1 MTPATEVTV
10 VPLPAREV
18 RRRLANL
25 RRETTP
31 YHDAV
36 ERRVN
41 IVGRLGSWVGYVD
54 LLTRLY
60 GFYEPFEAEL
70 RCVVTRWGLPFD
82 TEARQKSPL
91 IARDLRALGFS
102 PTAIDG
108 LPRSARIPR
117 PTSPSAAL
125 GCLYVTEGATL
136 GGQLIARHVENRLGL
151 CPRSGASFFRG
162 YGSDTGSRWR
172 TFCSVL
178 ADECGAPMAERAIL
192 AGAIDTF
199 VAYDRWLAKGRAS

>member
-1 MTPATEVTV
+1 MTPATEVSV

-31 YHDAV
+31 YHDEV
-36 ERRVN
+36 ERRVD

-70 RCVVTRWGLPFD
+70 SCVVTHWGLPFD
-82 TEARQKSPL
+82 AEARQKSPL
-91 IARDLRALGFS
+91 IARDLRAMGFS

-108 LPRSARIPR
+108 LPRLTRIPR

-136 GGQLIARHVENRLGL
+136 GGQVIARHVEHGLGL
-151 CPRSGASFFRG
+151 GPRSGASFFRG
-162 YGSDTGSRWR
+162 YGAHTGSRWR

-178 ADECGAPMAERAIL
+178 ASECGSTVAEQAIV

-199 VAYDRWLAKGRAS
+199 LAYDRWLVQARAS